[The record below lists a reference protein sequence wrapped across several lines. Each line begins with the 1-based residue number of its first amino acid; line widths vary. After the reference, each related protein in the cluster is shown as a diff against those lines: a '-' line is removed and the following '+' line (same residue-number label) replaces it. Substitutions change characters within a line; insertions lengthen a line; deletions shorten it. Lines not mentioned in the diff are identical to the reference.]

1 MNRLPP
7 EMDGCVPAVPRPP
20 GPDDDLVAAAEL
32 KTPKPL
38 ETIEDACLDEIH
50 PQPVYPWA

>member
-1 MNRLPP
+1 VNRLPP